1 MLGFVVEMVPIEHEG
16 SRAALFRVFLRG
28 AQGSFIGGALGLA
41 TVFVVPSE
49 FLLPAMV
56 ICGAAGA
63 LFNIRLTRQK
73 EPPIPVEDTSVQV
86 LVVVQGSDL
95 DTARMILRKEGGTAI
110 QQADSKTDATDRA

>member
-16 SRAALFRVFLRG
+16 SRAALFRLFIRG

-63 LFNIRLTRQK
+63 LFNIRLTVKRHPRYQWK
-73 EPPIPVEDTSVQV
+73 IRVCRCLWSY
-86 LVVVQGSDL
+86 
-95 DTARMILRKEGGTAI
+95 
-110 QQADSKTDATDRA
+110 RALTWTRRE